1 MSHIQ
6 RSKNIQHSP
15 SKYVFY
21 STGEFRNAFLKTI
34 RQIIRESVRNMNI
47 PPLTATSASTSGGA
61 AAGATMMSRLPG
73 GKPAPPLRSEATRLL
88 GGHPGA
94 RGPGQQQQD
103 ATMTL
108 QLRGK
113 RQQPHQVGNEAI
125 LNLEDAHRQIGSSEI
140 LNFDGSFTTSF
151 N

>member
-1 MSHIQ
+1 MPLNVSFPFH
-6 RSKNIQHSP
+6 
-15 SKYVFY
+15 

-47 PPLTATSASTSGGA
+47 PPLTATSTSAG
-61 AAGATMMSRLPG
+61 AAGATSSSRLPG

-88 GGHPGA
+88 GGHAGAGA
-94 RGPGQQQQD
+94 RGPGAGQQQHQD

-113 RQQPHQVGNEAI
+113 RQQPHQVGNKAVWMCKQGNEVTKTMSIAFLRHI
-125 LNLEDAHRQIGSSEI
+125 LA
-140 LNFDGSFTTSF
+140 
-151 N
+151 

>member
-1 MSHIQ
+1 MGTLKIDMPLKSV
-6 RSKNIQHSP
+6 SFPFN
-15 SKYVFY
+15 

-47 PPLTATSASTSGGA
+47 PPLAATSTSSGGA
-61 AAGATMMSRLPG
+61 TSVPRLPG

-88 GGHPGA
+88 GGHAAGAGA
-94 RGPGQQQQD
+94 RGPGAAQQD

-113 RQQPHQVGNEAI
+113 RQQPHQVGNKAVI
-125 LNLEDAHRQIGSSEI
+125 WKYTLTNWVVRNLTRVK
-140 LNFDGSFTTSF
+140 
-151 N
+151 

>member
-1 MSHIQ
+1 MVRWHNLSFLFD
-6 RSKNIQHSP
+6 NLALTLN
-15 SKYVFY
+15 

-47 PPLTATSASTSGGA
+47 PPLATSAAGTSTAAAAAA
-61 AAGATMMSRLPG
+61 AAGSMSRLPS

-88 GGHPGA
+88 GHMGGGQAGGHP
-94 RGPGQQQQD
+94 D

-113 RQQPHQVGNEAI
+113 RQQPHQVRLG
-125 LNLEDAHRQIGSSEI
+125 
-140 LNFDGSFTTSF
+140 F
-151 N
+151 NARVA